1 MGSVNELEQK
11 SLFRKEEEDAT
22 QAKAAS
28 LMEQGSLSLSFPE
41 HATKSPKNSV
51 LRSIKIVI
59 FSNKLNMLLPFGPLA
74 ILVHYMID
82 SKVSVLILV
91 VLFHVVRVEPQEM
104 IVSLAS
110 GVGVLAELN
119 RHYTIG

>member
-104 IVSLAS
+104 IVSLGS
-110 GVGVLAELN
+110 GVGFLAELN
-119 RHYTIG
+119 WHYTIG

>member
-1 MGSVNELEQK
+1 MGSVNELEHK
-11 SLFRKEEEDAT
+11 SLFRKEEDAT

-28 LMEQGSLSLSFPE
+28 LMEQGSLSLNFPE